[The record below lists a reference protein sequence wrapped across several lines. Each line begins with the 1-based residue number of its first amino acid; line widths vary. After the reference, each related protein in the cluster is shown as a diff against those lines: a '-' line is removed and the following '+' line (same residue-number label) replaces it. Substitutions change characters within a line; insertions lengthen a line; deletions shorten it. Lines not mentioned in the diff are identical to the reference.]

1 MLFRSM
7 NVRMRMIRL
16 MKGTHKQRIVGI
28 IVVVA
33 VAIILYP
40 FLLSRDE
47 YDSATLVIPEPPP
60 APEIPFYVEE
70 STNSPLS
77 EKALAEIAKIGDG
90 SILATSSPL
99 EEEVDP
105 VTPSSAEI
113 VNAEVSVT
121 ADNSST
127 SASTSSL
134 PMVAEPKPTLGSDGL
149 PISWSLQIA
158 ALSIKENANGMVD
171 KLRAAGHQAYI
182 RQTVAGN
189 KMLYRIFIGPDLDRQ
204 KLEELRI
211 PVDKQ
216 YGVKSLTVRFVP

>member
-1 MLFRSM
+1 
-7 NVRMRMIRL
+7 

-40 FLLSRDE
+40 FLFSRGE
-47 YDSATLVIPEPPP
+47 YDSAALIIPEPPP
-60 APEIPFYVEE
+60 VPEIPFYVEE
-70 STNSPLS
+70 SMNSPLS
-77 EKALAEIAKIGDG
+77 EKALAEIAKVGDG
-90 SILATSSPL
+90 SILVTSSPL

-113 VNAEVSVT
+113 VNTEVSVT
-121 ADNSST
+121 TDNSGT

-134 PMVAEPKPTLGSDGL
+134 PVVAESEPTLGSDGL
-149 PISWSLQIA
+149 PRSWSLQIA
-158 ALSIKENANGMVD
+158 ALSIEENANGMGK
-171 KLRAAGHQAYI
+171 KLRAAGHQAYV
-182 RQTVAGN
+182 RQTVAGS
-189 KMLYRIFIGPDLDRQ
+189 KMLYRIFIGPYLDRQ

-211 PVDKQ
+211 PIDKQ

>member
-1 MLFRSM
+1 
-7 NVRMRMIRL
+7 

-40 FLLSRDE
+40 FLFSRGE
-47 YDSATLVIPEPPP
+47 YDSAALIIPESPPV
-60 APEIPFYVEE
+60 PEIPFYVEE
-70 STNSPLS
+70 SMNSPLS

-90 SILATSSPL
+90 SILVTSSPL

-121 ADNSST
+121 TDNSGT

-134 PMVAEPKPTLGSDGL
+134 PVVAESEPTLGSDGL
-149 PISWSLQIA
+149 PRSWSLQIA
-158 ALSIKENANGMVD
+158 ALSIEENANGMVN
-171 KLRAAGHQAYI
+171 KLRAAGHQAYV
-182 RQTVAGN
+182 RQTVAGS
-189 KMLYRIFIGPDLDRQ
+189 KMLYRIFIGPYLDRQ

-211 PVDKQ
+211 PIDKQ

>member
-1 MLFRSM
+1 
-7 NVRMRMIRL
+7 

-40 FLLSRDE
+40 FLFSRGE
-47 YDSATLVIPEPPP
+47 YDSAALIIPESPPV
-60 APEIPFYVEE
+60 PEIPFYVEE
-70 STNSPLS
+70 SMNSSLS

-90 SILATSSPL
+90 SILVTSSPL

-113 VNAEVSVT
+113 VNAEVSAT
-121 ADNSST
+121 ADNSGT

-134 PMVAEPKPTLGSDGL
+134 PVVAEPVVAESEPTLGSDGL
-149 PISWSLQIA
+149 PRSWSLQIA
-158 ALSIKENANGMVD
+158 ALSIEENANGMVD
-171 KLRAAGHQAYI
+171 KLRAAGHQAYV
-182 RQTVAGN
+182 RQTVAGS
-189 KMLYRIFIGPDLDRQ
+189 KMLYRIFIGPYLDRQ

-211 PVDKQ
+211 PIDKQ

>member
-1 MLFRSM
+1 
-7 NVRMRMIRL
+7 

-40 FLLSRDE
+40 FLFSRGE
-47 YDSATLVIPEPPP
+47 YDSAALIIPEPPP
-60 APEIPFYVEE
+60 VPEIPFYVEE
-70 STNSPLS
+70 SMNSPLS
-77 EKALAEIAKIGDG
+77 EKALAEIAKVGDG
-90 SILATSSPL
+90 SILVTSSPL

-113 VNAEVSVT
+113 VNTEVSVT
-121 ADNSST
+121 TDNSGT

-134 PMVAEPKPTLGSDGL
+134 PVVAESEPTLGSDGL
-149 PISWSLQIA
+149 PRSWSLQIA
-158 ALSIKENANGMVD
+158 ALSIEENANGMVK
-171 KLRAAGHQAYI
+171 KLRAAGHQAYV
-182 RQTVAGN
+182 RQTVAGS
-189 KMLYRIFIGPDLDRQ
+189 KMLYRIFIGPYLDRQ

-211 PVDKQ
+211 PIDKQ